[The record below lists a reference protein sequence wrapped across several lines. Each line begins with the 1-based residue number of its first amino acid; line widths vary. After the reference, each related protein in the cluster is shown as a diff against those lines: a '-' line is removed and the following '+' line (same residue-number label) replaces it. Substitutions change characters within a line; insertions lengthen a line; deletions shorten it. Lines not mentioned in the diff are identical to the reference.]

1 MKLILILIGLIV
13 VVLLCDKNE
22 DHLPQPIKGV
32 YALWKKFS
40 HVLGIIMSFIILTI
54 LWIVGFG
61 VYAIVMK
68 VITLPKRL
76 QADPDSYWIDAEP
89 STTDSMKHQF

>member
-1 MKLILILIGLIV
+1 MKILV
-13 VVLLCDKNE
+13 VLAVLVLFVLLCDKYE
-22 DHLPQPIKGV
+22 EKLFPPINWI

-61 VYAIVMK
+61 LYAIILK
-68 VITLPKRL
+68 TISIPKWFTKE
-76 QADPDSYWIDAEP
+76 PESYWIDVQP
-89 STTDSMKHQF
+89 TSTDSLKHQF

>member
-1 MKLILILIGLIV
+1 MQLFVTLVLLV
-13 VVLLCDKNE
+13 LFVLLCDKYE
-22 DHLPQPIKGV
+22 DKLFPPISWI

-61 VYAIVMK
+61 LYAIILK
-68 VITLPKRL
+68 IITLPKRF
-76 QADPDSYWIDAEP
+76 AKKPDSYWIDVQP
-89 STTDSMKHQF
+89 TTVESLKHQF